1 MSRSGMFI
9 YMYACMDSQYVC
21 MYVQYMYICS
31 MLIDIFT
38 FIDRSIMRLVVIE
51 QRPSFL
57 TRSFACYP
65 ADGRSIA
72 DISINLISTY
82 DVHPINSKT
91 VRSKIPKMI
100 ILFCIFLSRRGLTST
115 TKNTNLCQ
123 NDTHTRKKGHFLM
136 SNVCYV
142 GFGNHPIL
150 T

>member
-1 MSRSGMFI
+1 MKIPIDEELNSMS
-9 YMYACMDSQYVC
+9 
-21 MYVQYMYICS
+21 
-31 MLIDIFT
+31 IDIFT

-82 DVHPINSKT
+82 DVHQINSKT
-91 VRSKIPKMI
+91 VISKIPKMI
-100 ILFCIFLSRRGLTST
+100 ILFCVFLSRRGLTST
-115 TKNTNLCQ
+115 RKNTNVCQ

-136 SNVCYV
+136 SNVCYLSSWV
-142 GFGNHPIL
+142 SLYLPKTVCKL
-150 T
+150 

>member
-1 MSRSGMFI
+1 MKIPIDEELNSTS
-9 YMYACMDSQYVC
+9 
-21 MYVQYMYICS
+21 
-31 MLIDIFT
+31 IDIFT

-100 ILFCIFLSRRGLTST
+100 ILFCVFLSRRGLTST

-123 NDTHTRKKGHFLM
+123 NDTHTRKKAFFL
-136 SNVCYV
+136 NVKCMLCW
-142 GFGNHPIL
+142 FRESPIIVKIYL
-150 T
+150 FSIFF